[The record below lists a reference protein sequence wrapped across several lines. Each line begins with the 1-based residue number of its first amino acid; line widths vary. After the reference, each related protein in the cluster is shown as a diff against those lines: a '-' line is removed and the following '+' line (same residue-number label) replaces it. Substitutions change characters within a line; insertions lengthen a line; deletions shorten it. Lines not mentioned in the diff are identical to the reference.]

1 MTKIVLVVEDEEAIQ
16 DIIKLYMGTLDVE
29 LLHAYN
35 GEDGI
40 RKYREALEKGQR
52 PDAVIMDIKLPGMD
66 GIETTRK
73 IKQLD
78 ANAIIFGFTA
88 FQSHWAQEMRKAGAT
103 KVIPRHMGFSV
114 LREILRTTWQHQDFS
129 AR

>member
-1 MTKIVLVVEDEEAIQ
+1 MTKKVLVVEDEEAIQ
-16 DIIKLYMGTLDVE
+16 DIISLYMGTLDVE
-29 LLHAYN
+29 ILHAYN

-40 RKYREALEKGQR
+40 RKYREALEMGQR
-52 PDAVIMDIKLPGMD
+52 PDAVIMDIKLPGID

-78 ANAIIFGFTA
+78 ANATIFGFTA
-88 FQSHWAQEMRKAGAT
+88 FQSHWAQEMREAGAT

-114 LREILRTTWQHQDFS
+114 LREILRDAWHHQDFS